1 MPFISIT
8 RLRVR
13 SWWFMA
19 GFALYAFRSTRQA
32 RKASGNL
39 DTRLLADRR
48 NTFWTA
54 TAWSSD
60 TAMRQFLLAG
70 SHRQAMGKL
79 AEWCDEASVVH
90 WNQDDAKLP
99 TWHEAWTRMLHEG
112 RKSKVQHPSPA
123 HDARQIPE
131 PLVRSSG

>member
-1 MPFISIT
+1 MFMP
-8 RLRVR
+8 
-13 SWWFMA
+13 A
-19 GFALYAFRSTRQA
+19 FALYTFRSARQA

-39 DTRLLADRR
+39 ATRLLADRR

-54 TAWSSD
+54 TAWTSD
-60 TAMRQFLLAG
+60 AAMRQFMLAG
-70 SHRQAMGKL
+70 AHRQAMGKL
-79 AEWCDEASVVH
+79 AKWCDEASVAH

-123 HDARQIPE
+123 HDALQIPE
-131 PLVRSSG
+131 PLVRNSAQRSFK